1 MLSGMTREL
10 FLDDKNEY
18 YGEKY
23 NYIKQTSGIISTCKV
38 SPSFFA
44 LSMLELKENLSHGN
58 FVLK

>member
-10 FLDDKNEY
+10 FLDVRMNTTVKSTIILN
-18 YGEKY
+18 
-23 NYIKQTSGIISTCKV
+23 KQAVSYQHAR

-44 LSMLELKENLSHGN
+44 LSMLELKKNLSHGN